1 VGGSACGPG
10 RCATARCWHGGRR
23 RGSAGG
29 GGCGA
34 RTPGWGDAAQMREG
48 GLARSRWG
56 LSPAVT
62 SNCPAVST
70 PTPGRAT
77 RVGAAEVTSAWSWRS
92 SRSSSAWSCCQRRA
106 RVRRLVLVAAIGLV
120 RAPGRS
126 PAHARTSA
134 LVLSPSSG
142 WRSSSGALY
151 SAHTAA
157 RRPPPEPSG
166 RPGGPPAAPG
176 SSPPDPRGSWARW
189 RPASQGRPGSGLG
202 VDRVRLAPA
211 SPQAAIGPVHLDS
224 LQTIGA
230 HEPGQPSSV
239 GAGAFHPDALHPPKT
254 LGPSHQGDIAAGR
267 GRECLSGKQPP
278 GDPGPRPRAG
288 PGRCRPRR

>member
-142 WRSSSGALY
+142 WLLGGRHPSLQGAPAGHPQHPDHLHLTL
-151 SAHTAA
+151 AGLGRGGGQPAKVARAA
-157 RRPPPEPSG
+157 AWASIGSDLPRRRRRPRSG
-166 RPGGPPAAPG
+166 RFTSTA
-176 SSPPDPRGSWARW
+176 S
-189 RPASQGRPGSGLG
+189 RP
-202 VDRVRLAPA
+202 
-211 SPQAAIGPVHLDS
+211 
-224 LQTIGA
+224 
-230 HEPGQPSSV
+230 
-239 GAGAFHPDALHPPKT
+239 
-254 LGPSHQGDIAAGR
+254 
-267 GRECLSGKQPP
+267 
-278 GDPGPRPRAG
+278 
-288 PGRCRPRR
+288 